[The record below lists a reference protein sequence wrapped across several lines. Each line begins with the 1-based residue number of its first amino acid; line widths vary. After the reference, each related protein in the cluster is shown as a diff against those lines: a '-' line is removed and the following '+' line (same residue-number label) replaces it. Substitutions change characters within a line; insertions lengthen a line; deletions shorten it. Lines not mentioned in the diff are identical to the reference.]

1 MTLQGWI
8 GYALANTM
16 SFSHAFHHASPHG
29 LLTAFTI
36 PDQKDP
42 PPEHIL
48 DQLHPLER
56 AHALTLGGYRQG
68 QFVGGRLALRGACAQ
83 LQLQPEAIL
92 SDDRGA
98 PVLPDGYTGSI
109 SHKRNIAVGMVGRL
123 KEGRLGVDIE
133 DYGPPRPTIEPAVL
147 CEEELEA
154 ISGLQGEARW
164 IAVLQRFSI
173 KEAIYK
179 AIDPY
184 VRRYVGFHEV
194 CVHPDT
200 NGGAQVRLMLKHDE
214 GPFQVSAKYA
224 WLNGRLLC
232 SARIGVSPRR
242 DED

>member
-1 MTLQGWI
+1 
-8 GYALANTM
+8 M
-16 SFSHAFHHASPHG
+16 SFSHAFHYAGPHG

-36 PDQKDP
+36 PDQKAP
-42 PPEHIL
+42 VPEHIL

-56 AHALTLGGYRQG
+56 AHALTLGGFRQG

-98 PVLPDGYTGSI
+98 PVLPAGYTGSI
-109 SHKRNIAVGMVGRL
+109 SHKRNIAVGMVARDQ
-123 KEGRLGVDIE
+123 EGRLGVDIE
-133 DYGPPRPTIEPAVL
+133 DYGPPRPTIETAVL
-147 CEEELEA
+147 CEEELDA
-154 ISGLQGEARW
+154 ISTLQGEARW
-164 IAVLQRFSI
+164 MAVLLRFSL

-200 NGGAQVRLMLKHDE
+200 NGGAQVRLMLKHEE
-214 GPFQVSAKYA
+214 GPFQVSANYM
-224 WLNGRLLC
+224 WLHGRILC
-232 SARIGVSPRR
+232 SACIRLPIRQ
-242 DED
+242 DHE